1 MKIATDFE
9 RFFKENYMALHYYT
23 LKLTS
28 EEEVSRDI
36 VADAFEHLW
45 KVISQGEKVED
56 WHAYIYAYVQH
67 KCVDF
72 LRHTLVKEKYIDFY
86 LRTNNEEYNTE
97 DTDERL
103 EAIQAILDTLPP
115 RTRLV
120 LQECYI
126 HKKKYKE
133 VAEELD
139 ISINAV
145 KQHIVKA
152 LQTIRKKVKI

>member
-1 MKIATDFE
+1 MKGPIAFE
-9 RFFKENYMALHYYT
+9 RFFKENYASLYSYAFR
-23 LKLTS
+23 LTG
-28 EEEVSRDI
+28 EQEISRDI
-36 VADAFEHLW
+36 VADAFEHTW
-45 KVISQGEKVED
+45 KATIQKLEVED
-56 WHAYIYAYVQH
+56 WHAYIHAYVQH

-72 LRHTLVKEKYIDFY
+72 LRHTLVKEKYVEFY
-86 LRTNNEEYNTE
+86 LKTNSEKDDSESY
-97 DTDERL
+97 DERL
-103 EAIQAILDTLPP
+103 EAIQAAIETLSP

-126 HKKKYKE
+126 HQKKYKE

-152 LQTIRKKVKI
+152 LQTIRNKVKK